1 MNIFSART
9 QQYIWS
15 FVDLLR
21 QLLKIIPID
30 WSMIHLFEEILKES
44 SFCWVLSW
52 VYWVLSDAFLGY
64 SIRTFEIYTLYI
76 IWARGRKNESLWCI
90 LVKEGWFWQTFGRF
104 SATERQ
110 FWQTSRRKIDNF
122 AEISIFV
129 VYLHGHLKRGILI
142 AFWQAEKHKFTKWH
156 NFSNIFYQSVA

>member
-1 MNIFSART
+1 MNIFSAWT

-30 WSMIHLFEEILKES
+30 WSMIHLFEEILKVS

-76 IWARGRKNESLWCI
+76 MQARGRKNESLWCI
-90 LVKEGWFWQTFGRF
+90 LVKEGWYFGRLLADF
-104 SATERQ
+104 LPP
-110 FWQTSRRKIDNF
+110 KGNF
-122 AEISIFV
+122 GR
-129 VYLHGHLKRGILI
+129 HRGEKLIILQRFLFLLYI
-142 AFWQAEKHKFTKWH
+142 CTVIWKEGF
-156 NFSNIFYQSVA
+156 